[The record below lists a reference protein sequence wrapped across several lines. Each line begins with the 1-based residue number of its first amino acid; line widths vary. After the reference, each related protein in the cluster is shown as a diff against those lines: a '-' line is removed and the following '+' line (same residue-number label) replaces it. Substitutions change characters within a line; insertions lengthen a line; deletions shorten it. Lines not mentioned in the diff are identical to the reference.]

1 MEHRYSS
8 GHLMSSN
15 VVEALRY
22 LGKIGVLGTRDW
34 RRYFCPHKDRRWQER
49 QLAHLRK
56 NGYIKKH
63 TASSLLG
70 KWILDEK
77 GKAFLQGRNWSVVN
91 PVPANHV
98 DHDELVARSLY
109 EMEQASYIH
118 SWKVERELK
127 KLNQKDYLISNK
139 DGEMKFPDAI
149 FKVQLPNGLRTVA
162 LEYERRGK
170 SETRYRSILWNYSDL
185 SSISLVI
192 FICEDEFIS
201 RRIER
206 ALKNIGRTD
215 MQDRLAITS
224 ANEWKSS
231 PLEAPIK
238 MSRGAINLK
247 SVCQKFNEIQTE
259 KI

>member
-1 MEHRYSS
+1 MKYLYNN
-8 GHLMSSN
+8 GQLMSDY
-15 VVEALRY
+15 VAETLRY
-22 LGKIGVLGTRDW
+22 LGKVGVLSTRDW
-34 RRYFCPHKDRRWQER
+34 SHYFCRNKHRRWQAR
-49 QLAHLRK
+49 QLSHLSK
-56 NGYIKKH
+56 SGYIKKH

-70 KWILDEK
+70 KWILDEQ
-77 GKAFLQGRNWSVVN
+77 GKSFLYAKNWSVVN

-98 DHDELVARSLY
+98 DHDEFVARSLC

-118 SWKVERELK
+118 SWRVERELK
-127 KLNQKDYLISNK
+127 MMNQKDYMLSNK
-139 DGEMKFPDAI
+139 DGDMKFPDAI
-149 FKVQLPNGLRTVA
+149 FKVQLPNGLRTIA

-215 MQDRLAITS
+215 MHDRLAIAS

-238 MSRGAINLK
+238 MSRRVIALK
-247 SVCQKFNEIQTE
+247 DVCQKFDDRLAG
-259 KI
+259 

>member
-1 MEHRYSS
+1 MEYFYSN
-8 GHLMSSN
+8 GQLMSTY
-15 VVEALRY
+15 VAETLRH
-22 LGKIGVLGTRDW
+22 LGKVGVLSSRDW
-34 RRYFCPHKDRRWQER
+34 SRYFCRNKHPRWQER
-49 QLAHLRK
+49 QLGNLRK

-70 KWILDEK
+70 KWILDEN
-77 GKAFLQGRNWSVVN
+77 GKSFLHARNWSVVT

-98 DHDELVARSLY
+98 DHDEFVARSLC
-109 EMEQASYIH
+109 EMEQQSYIH
-118 SWKVERELK
+118 SWRVERELK
-127 KLNQKDYLISNK
+127 MMNQKEYMLSNK
-139 DGEMKFPDAI
+139 DGDMKFPDAI

-224 ANEWKSS
+224 AIEWKSS
-231 PLEAPIK
+231 PLDAPIK
-238 MSRGAINLK
+238 MSRGVINLK
-247 SVCQKFNEIQTE
+247 SVCQKFDELLVG
-259 KI
+259 